1 MDLNYKEIL
10 YKIIMKIESEQLLFK
25 GETKDI
31 FPTEEYSINY
41 TLDSLKKI
49 NKFFYGF
56 DNINQVFNEINNFYT
71 KNKVEITENSDN
83 LILKIPLDLSN
94 FKEII
99 FELNKKPTDLKRDIL
114 ELNSKKNEE
123 VSQLKFSNEVLENKL
138 NSIFLVLDEHKKE
151 IDKLKKEDNSKKDKI
166 ESLNKRLKESDEI
179 INKKSME
186 IEKLKKEIDNFKCS
200 KNEEINN
207 LKNDVNDLKK
217 QLNEI
222 KDILETKFF
231 FLTDID
237 IEEFK
242 KNYKNSE
249 YFRDIMN
256 KYYNKIS
263 ILNNNTFFF
272 QRESYYKKSYEV
284 IIDLIFEELN
294 ENNGKDCD
302 KILEF
307 KGTSW
312 LSYDNYTV
320 GNWNAFF
327 IKNVVHQLFYSQYN
341 GTNEE
346 MFDKIYEKIVEIS
359 PKLKEYSFLSHNC
372 LEKAKNDIKEFNN
385 TFKII
390 NIIKLFKKIIL

>member
-1 MDLNYKEIL
+1 M
-10 YKIIMKIESEQLLFK
+10 
-25 GETKDI
+25 
-31 FPTEEYSINY
+31 
-41 TLDSLKKI
+41 DSLKKI
-49 NKFFYGF
+49 NKFFCRF
-56 DNINQVFNEINNFYT
+56 DNITQVFNEINNFYT
-71 KNKVEITENSDN
+71 KNKVEITENSHN
-83 LILKIPLDLSN
+83 LILKIPLDLFN

-242 KNYKNSE
+242 KIIK
-249 YFRDIMN
+249 
-256 KYYNKIS
+256 
-263 ILNNNTFFF
+263 ILN
-272 QRESYYKKSYEV
+272 
-284 IIDLIFEELN
+284 IL
-294 ENNGKDCD
+294 
-302 KILEF
+302 KIL
-307 KGTSW
+307 
-312 LSYDNYTV
+312 
-320 GNWNAFF
+320 
-327 IKNVVHQLFYSQYN
+327 
-341 GTNEE
+341 
-346 MFDKIYEKIVEIS
+346 
-359 PKLKEYSFLSHNC
+359 
-372 LEKAKNDIKEFNN
+372 
-385 TFKII
+385 
-390 NIIKLFKKIIL
+390 